1 MRDTLKLILKTVALT
16 LATIFASVAII
27 LLLLSFSAPAAMAK
41 FTGDIGLYNQS
52 AFYDSL
58 AYADG
63 GGKIEYIAEAVNY
76 SARTENYKKVIRYG
90 TAFIEDERFEAYC
103 REQEEWEKEN
113 YGEISE
119 SYDQYV
125 YGLICVAYY
134 YEGQNQEALELA
146 LSVNQTGFDRYNAA
160 TDLIREV
167 IISTGNTGD
176 KTFAKEIL
184 NELKALRDGGAIA
197 ETAALD
203 EMISTLTQYTNK

>member
-16 LATIFASVAII
+16 LATILASVAII

-41 FTGDIGLYNQS
+41 FTGDIGMYNQS

-63 GGKIEYIAEAVNY
+63 EGKIEYIAEAFNY
-76 SARTENYKKVIRYG
+76 SAMTENHKKVIRYG
-90 TAFIEDERFEAYC
+90 TAFTEDERFEEYC
-103 REQEEWEKEN
+103 KAQEEWEKEN
-113 YGEISE
+113 YGNISE

-125 YGLICVAYY
+125 YGLISVAYY
-134 YEGQNQEALELA
+134 YEGQSREALELA
-146 LSVNQTGFDRYNAA
+146 LRVNQTAFDRYNAA

-184 NELKALRDGGAIA
+184 SELKTLRDGGTIA
-197 ETAALD
+197 DVSALD
-203 EMISTLTQYTNK
+203 EMISTLTQYTK